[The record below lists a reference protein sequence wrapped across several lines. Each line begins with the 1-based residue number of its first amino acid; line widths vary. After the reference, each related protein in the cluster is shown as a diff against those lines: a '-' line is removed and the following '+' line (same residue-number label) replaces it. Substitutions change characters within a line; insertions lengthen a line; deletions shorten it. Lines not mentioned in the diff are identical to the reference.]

1 MVVGGSDTAL
11 SLLEHLVFNPHLHFN
26 NITLVS
32 PHGLPQ
38 TTPTGHT
45 HSCCYTEDSLSL
57 LGLRAWV
64 NVVRGRLIGLNRDDR
79 SITIEGSDGDQLAV
93 LHYDYLVLCTGLQY
107 QIPQYL
113 TEQMPL
119 PRHVF
124 TVNDT
129 HQEIQMMHWIR
140 ERLANKQ
147 EGIYLRTY
155 MYMHVCC
162 VKMDY
167 H

>member
-1 MVVGGSDTAL
+1 VVVVGGSDTAL

-38 TTPTGHT
+38 TTPIGHA
-45 HSCCYTEDSLSL
+45 HSRCYTEDSLSK

-64 NVVRGRLIGLNRDDR
+64 SVVRGRLIGLNREDQ
-79 SITIEGSDGDQLAV
+79 SITIEGGDCGDQLAV

-107 QIPQYL
+107 QVPPDLSQEEM
-113 TEQMPL
+113 TL

-124 TVNDT
+124 TVNDR
-129 HQEIQMMHWIR
+129 HQEMQMMQWISK
-140 ERLANKQ
+140 RLTNKQ
-147 EGIYLRTY
+147 EGKHSKI
-155 MYMHVCC
+155 VIP
-162 VKMDY
+162 
-167 H
+167 